1 MSDIWEIEHS
11 SHRIRVVST
20 WNQKKL
26 WVDGVLQDDQ
36 PGFTLSSRL
45 FGKLRNEDGEFQ
57 EIKVSLG
64 LGCPHTK
71 CRIFVEDILIYSTE
85 ISWEG

>member
-1 MSDIWEIEHS
+1 MSDIWEIKHS

-36 PGFTLSSRL
+36 PGLALSSRL
-45 FGKLRNEDGEFQ
+45 FGKLRGEEGEFQ

-64 LGCPHTK
+64 LGCHQTR
-71 CRIFVEDILIYSTE
+71 CRIFVSDSLIYSTK
-85 ISWEG
+85 ISW

>member
-1 MSDIWEIEHS
+1 MKDIWEIKHS
-11 SHRIRVVST
+11 SHRIRIEST
-20 WNQKKL
+20 WDQKKL

-45 FGKLRNEDGEFQ
+45 FGKLRDENGEFQ

-64 LGCPHTK
+64 LSCFYTK
-71 CRIFVEDILIYSTE
+71 CRIFIGDSLIYSTE
-85 ISWEG
+85 IAWEG

>member
-1 MSDIWEIEHS
+1 MRDTWEIKHS
-11 SHRIRVVST
+11 SHRIRIEST
-20 WNQKKL
+20 WDQKKL

-45 FGKLRNEDGEFQ
+45 FGKLRDDNGEFQ

-64 LGCPHTK
+64 WSCFYTK
-71 CRIFVEDILIYSTE
+71 CRIFIGDSLIYSTE
-85 ISWEG
+85 IAWEG